1 MFFNKTTS
9 LIALVLFAVLAS
21 CSKSYVDPVTS
32 AAAQNAAA
40 IAAYNTDTLK
50 AQAQKDPTS
59 GMYYLVQKA
68 NPTGKLPALGDEVG
82 FTYTFSTLK
91 SEVIFKSDIVVYASP
106 FGIGQ
111 FITDLPLKFLR
122 TGETGTFL
130 LPSDAAFDSQPQS
143 YSTATG
149 AAATLPAY
157 SPVRLDLKLVSS
169 LTEDEQIDSYIAANK
184 LTVTEKTSTGLRLI
198 KTKENPTGA
207 ALTAGQIVSVVYSG
221 KFLRGTQLFDSGTFP
236 LTLGQKQSVPGF
248 EEGVNKLKVGEKA
261 TIIFPSSQGYGT
273 AGRLQNNQY
282 VIYPYAPLVFDI
294 EIASAK

>member
-1 MFFNKTTS
+1 MLFNKTTS
-9 LIALVLFAVLAS
+9 LIAVVLFAVLAG
-21 CSKSYVDPVTS
+21 CSKPYVDPGTS
-32 AAAQNAAA
+32 ATTDNAAA
-40 IAAYNTDTLK
+40 ITAYNTDTLK
-50 AQAQKDPTS
+50 AQKDPSS
-59 GMYYLVQKA
+59 GMYYIIRKA
-68 NPTGKLPALGDEVG
+68 NPTGKLPVLGDEVG
-82 FTYTFSTLK
+82 YTYKFSTLK
-91 SEVIFKSDIVVYASP
+91 NVVFDQRDTVLYAP
-106 FGIGQ
+106 FGTGQ

-130 LPSDAAFDSQPQS
+130 LPSDLAFGSQELKDAKNI
-143 YSTATG
+143 TI
-149 AAATLPAY
+149 LPAY

-169 LTEDEQIDSYIAANK
+169 LTENEQIDRYVAANK
-184 LTVTEKTSTGLRLI
+184 LTVTEKTTTGLRFI
-198 KTKENPTGA
+198 KTKDNPSGA

-248 EEGVNKLKVGEKA
+248 EEGVSKLRVGEKA
-261 TIIFPSSQGYGT
+261 TIIFPSAQGYGA